1 MSFIGGPLPNLTSLS
16 GTPSSS
22 SPGMTSVLDTAAL
35 NKPGKKDDG
44 IEEIKRPRKMERIT
58 EALEKAA
65 AYKKQKEVDAE
76 IDSKE
81 DDTDNEMVGPKGF
94 KVGSDSTVVTGY
106 TDPGFTLQGVQGQGI
121 LGPVGAALS
130 VFPKT
135 AMVGRAVGA
144 VGSLTGY

>member
-1 MSFIGGPLPNLTSLS
+1 MSYIGGPLPNLGSNN
-16 GTPSSS
+16 SSS
-22 SPGMTSVLDTAAL
+22 GVLTSIFDNVK
-35 NKPGKKDDG
+35 NNPGKKEGNVGD
-44 IEEIKRPRKMERIT
+44 IKRPQRMQKFT

-135 AMVGRAVGA
+135 AMLGRAVGA
-144 VGSLTGY
+144 VGSLTGL

>member
-1 MSFIGGPLPNLTSLS
+1 MSFIGGPLPTLGS
-16 GTPSSS
+16 SSS
-22 SPGMTSVLDTAAL
+22 SPSMTSVLDTAK
-35 NKPGKKDDG
+35 NNPGKKDDG

-76 IDSKE
+76 VDKE

-106 TDPGFTLQGVQGQGI
+106 TDPGFTLQGVQGSGI

-135 AMVGRAVGA
+135 AMLGRAVGA

>member
-1 MSFIGGPLPNLTSLS
+1 MSYIGGPLPNLGSNN
-16 GTPSSS
+16 SSS
-22 SPGMTSVLDTAAL
+22 GVLTSIFDNVK
-35 NKPGKKDDG
+35 NNPGKKEGNVGD
-44 IEEIKRPRKMERIT
+44 IKRPQRMQKFT

-106 TDPGFTLQGVQGQGI
+106 TDPGFTLAGQEGRSL

-135 AMVGRAVGA
+135 AMLGRAVGA
-144 VGSLTGY
+144 VGSLTGL

>member
-1 MSFIGGPLPNLTSLS
+1 MSFIGGPLPNLGSS
-16 GTPSSS
+16 PSSGS
-22 SPGMTSVLDTAAL
+22 MTSVLDTVK
-35 NKPGKKDDG
+35 NNPGKKDDG

-65 AYKKQKEVDAE
+65 AYKQQKEVDAE
-76 IDSKE
+76 VDKE
-81 DDTDNEMVGPKGF
+81 KDDTNNEMVGPKGF

-106 TDPGFTLQGVQGQGI
+106 TDPGFTLQGVQGSGI

-135 AMVGRAVGA
+135 AMLGRAVGA

>member
-1 MSFIGGPLPNLTSLS
+1 MGPLGPMPTLGS
-16 GTPSSS
+16 SSS
-22 SPGMTSVLDTAAL
+22 SPSMTSVLNTAK
-35 NKPGKKDDG
+35 NNPGKKDDG

-76 IDSKE
+76 VGKE

-144 VGSLTGY
+144 VGSLTGL

>member
-1 MSFIGGPLPNLTSLS
+1 MGPLGPMPTFGSS
-16 GTPSSS
+16 SSS
-22 SPGMTSVLDTAAL
+22 SPSMTSVLNTAK
-35 NKPGKKDDG
+35 NNPGTKDDG

-65 AYKKQKEVDAE
+65 AYKQQKEVDAE
-76 IDSKE
+76 VDKE
-81 DDTDNEMVGPKGF
+81 KDDTDNEMVGPKGF
-94 KVGSDSTVVTGY
+94 KVGTDSTVVTGY
-106 TDPGFTLQGVQGQGI
+106 TDPGFTLAGTPGRSI

-135 AMVGRAVGA
+135 AMLGRAVGA

>member
-1 MSFIGGPLPNLTSLS
+1 MSYIGGPLPTLNS
-16 GTPSSS
+16 SSS
-22 SPGMTSVLDTAAL
+22 SPSMTSVLDTVK
-35 NKPGKKDDG
+35 NNPGKKDDG

-65 AYKKQKEVDAE
+65 AYKQQKEVDAE
-76 IDSKE
+76 VDKE
-81 DDTDNEMVGPKGF
+81 KDDTDNEMVGPKGF
-94 KVGSDSTVVTGY
+94 KVGNDSTVVTGY

-144 VGSLTGY
+144 VGSLTGL

>member
-1 MSFIGGPLPNLTSLS
+1 MSYIGGPLPNLGSS
-16 GTPSSS
+16 SSS
-22 SPGMTSVLDTAAL
+22 SPSMTSVLDTAK
-35 NKPGKKDDG
+35 NNPGKKEGDIGD
-44 IEEIKRPRKMERIT
+44 IKRPKRMQKFT

-65 AYKKQKEVDAE
+65 AYKQQKEVDAE
-76 IDSKE
+76 IGKEE

-106 TDPGFTLQGVQGQGI
+106 TDPGFTLAGQEGRSL

-135 AMVGRAVGA
+135 AMLGRAVGA
-144 VGSLTGY
+144 VGSLTGL

>member
-1 MSFIGGPLPNLTSLS
+1 MSFIGGPLPTLGS
-16 GTPSSS
+16 SSS
-22 SPGMTSVLDTAAL
+22 SPSMTSVLDTAK
-35 NKPGKKDDG
+35 NNPGKKDDG

-65 AYKKQKEVDAE
+65 AYKQQKEVDAE
-76 IDSKE
+76 VDKE
-81 DDTDNEMVGPKGF
+81 KDDTNNEMVGPKGF

-106 TDPGFTLQGVQGQGI
+106 TDPGFTLQGVQGSGI

-135 AMVGRAVGA
+135 AMLGRAVGA

>member
-1 MSFIGGPLPNLTSLS
+1 MGFQIGPLPNL
-16 GTPSSS
+16 GSS
-22 SPGMTSVLDTAAL
+22 SPSSGSMTSVLDTIK
-35 NKPGKKDDG
+35 NNPGKKDDG

-65 AYKKQKEVDAE
+65 AYKQQKEVDAE
-76 IDSKE
+76 VDKE
-81 DDTDNEMVGPKGF
+81 KDDDNEMVGPKGF

-106 TDPGFTLQGVQGQGI
+106 TDPGFTLAGQEGRSI

-135 AMVGRAVGA
+135 AMLGRAVGA
-144 VGSLTGY
+144 VGSLTGL

>member
-1 MSFIGGPLPNLTSLS
+1 MSYIGGPLPTLGS
-16 GTPSSS
+16 SSS
-22 SPGMTSVLDTAAL
+22 SPSMTSVLDTAK
-35 NKPGKKDDG
+35 NNPGKKDEG
-44 IEEIKRPRKMERIT
+44 IGDTKRPKRMEKFT

-65 AYKKQKEVDAE
+65 AYKQQKEVDAE
-76 IDSKE
+76 VDKE
-81 DDTDNEMVGPKGF
+81 KDDDNEMVGPKGF

-135 AMVGRAVGA
+135 AMLGRAVGA
-144 VGSLTGY
+144 VGSLTGL

>member
-1 MSFIGGPLPNLTSLS
+1 MGPLGPMPTLGS
-16 GTPSSS
+16 SSS
-22 SPGMTSVLDTAAL
+22 SPSPDIMTSVFDTVK
-35 NKPGKKDDG
+35 NNPGKKDDG
-44 IEEIKRPRKMERIT
+44 IGDTKRPKRMEKFT

-76 IDSKE
+76 VDKE

-94 KVGSDSTVVTGY
+94 KVGNDSTVVTGY
-106 TDPGFTLQGVQGQGI
+106 TDPGFTLKGVQGQGI

-144 VGSLTGY
+144 VGSLTGL

>member
-1 MSFIGGPLPNLTSLS
+1 
-16 GTPSSS
+16 
-22 SPGMTSVLDTAAL
+22 MTSVLDTAAL

-135 AMVGRAVGA
+135 AMIGRAVGA

>member
-1 MSFIGGPLPNLTSLS
+1 MGPLGPMPTLGSNN
-16 GTPSSS
+16 SSNDVL
-22 SPGMTSVLDTAAL
+22 TSVLDTVK
-35 NKPGKKDDG
+35 NNPGKKDDG

-76 IDSKE
+76 VDKE

-106 TDPGFTLQGVQGQGI
+106 TDPGFRLEGVQGSGI

-144 VGSLTGY
+144 VGSLTGL

>member
-1 MSFIGGPLPNLTSLS
+1 MSYIGGPLPNLGSNN
-16 GTPSSS
+16 SSS
-22 SPGMTSVLDTAAL
+22 GVLTSIFETVK
-35 NKPGKKDDG
+35 NNPGKKEGNVGD
-44 IEEIKRPRKMERIT
+44 IKRPQRMQKFT

-144 VGSLTGY
+144 VGSLTGL

>member
-1 MSFIGGPLPNLTSLS
+1 MGPLGPMPTFGSS
-16 GTPSSS
+16 SSS
-22 SPGMTSVLDTAAL
+22 SPSMTSVLNTAK
-35 NKPGKKDDG
+35 NNPGTKDDG

-65 AYKKQKEVDAE
+65 AYKQQKKVDAE
-76 IDSKE
+76 VDKE

-94 KVGSDSTVVTGY
+94 KIGNDSTVVTGY
-106 TDPGFTLQGVQGQGI
+106 TDPGFTLQGVQGSGI

-144 VGSLTGY
+144 VGSLTGL

>member
-1 MSFIGGPLPNLTSLS
+1 MSYIGGPLPTLNS
-16 GTPSSS
+16 SSS
-22 SPGMTSVLDTAAL
+22 SPSMTSVLDTVK
-35 NKPGKKDDG
+35 NNPGKKEGG
-44 IEEIKRPRKMERIT
+44 IEEIKRPRRMERIT

-76 IDSKE
+76 IDSK
-81 DDTDNEMVGPKGF
+81 DNDTDNEMVGPKGF
-94 KVGSDSTVVTGY
+94 KVGTDSTVVTGY
-106 TDPGFTLQGVQGQGI
+106 TDPGFELAGVPGQGI

-144 VGSLTGY
+144 VGSLTGL